1 MSDANYLVKG
11 HMGTL
16 GEKLELYPIP
26 GHEAMATLFQ
36 ETFAM
41 QEYITQHCQTFQFF
55 KERVDHLKLPT
66 FYVLSHVLKSFVYIW
81 TGLNL

>member
-36 ETFAM
+36 DTFAM
-41 QEYITQHCQTFQFF
+41 QEYITHIARHSNFSR
-55 KERVDHLKLPT
+55 KE
-66 FYVLSHVLKSFVYIW
+66 
-81 TGLNL
+81 